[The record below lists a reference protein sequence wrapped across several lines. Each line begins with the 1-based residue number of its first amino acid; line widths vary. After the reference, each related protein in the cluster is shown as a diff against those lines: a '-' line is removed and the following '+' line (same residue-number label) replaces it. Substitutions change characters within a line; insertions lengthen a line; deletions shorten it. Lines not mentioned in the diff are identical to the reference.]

1 MNGRSHLAMLCF
13 LTLIVKSSPAQ
24 VVFQSLSS
32 PLHVKA
38 FWNGLPV
45 LATTNDAEVII
56 DYEKATLDITFDPA
70 HLRSGVAELDSVLD
84 QHRGLPVTITAKL
97 VGVDH
102 IQTLKHPPMD
112 FDVEGRLAHMDV
124 EDPIMGKGHLEHIFA
139 GWYACLLE
147 VTFTVPVERFQLD
160 RTFPGLTGN
169 ITFHVVQ
176 TVLKRAND

>member
-1 MNGRSHLAMLCF
+1 MPCF
-13 LTLIVKSSPAQ
+13 LALIAASSPAQ
-24 VVFQSLSS
+24 VVFRSLSS

-45 LATTNDAEVII
+45 LATTNDAQVII

-70 HLRSGVAELDSVLD
+70 HLRTGVAELDSVLD

-112 FDVEGRLAHMDV
+112 FDLEGRLAHMNVD
-124 EDPIMGKGHLEHIFA
+124 DPILGTGHLEHIFA
-139 GWYACLLE
+139 GLYACLLE
-147 VTFTVPVERFQLD
+147 VTFIVPADRFQLD
-160 RTFPGLTGN
+160 RSFNGITGN
-169 ITFHVVQ
+169 VTFHLVQ
-176 TVLKRAND
+176 TLLKRTND